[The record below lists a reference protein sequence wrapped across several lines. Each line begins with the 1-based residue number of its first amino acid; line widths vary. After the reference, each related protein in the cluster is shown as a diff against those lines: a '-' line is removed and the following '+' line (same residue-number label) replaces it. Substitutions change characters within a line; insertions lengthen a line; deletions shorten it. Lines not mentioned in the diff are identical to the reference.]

1 MASLESILQCN
12 FQAGLKMEG
21 VLKEVMLSIGNFKV
35 SVHLLLWF

>member
-35 SVHLLLWF
+35 SVRLLL